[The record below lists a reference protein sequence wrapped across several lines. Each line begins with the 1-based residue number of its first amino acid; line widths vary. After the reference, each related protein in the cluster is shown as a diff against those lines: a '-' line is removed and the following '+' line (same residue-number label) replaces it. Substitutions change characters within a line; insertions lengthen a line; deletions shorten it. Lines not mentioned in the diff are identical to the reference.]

1 MTETI
6 YHICRQDEWD
16 QARAQGLYHGSSQD
30 KADGFIHFSAAAQL
44 RTSAARH
51 RAGQDG
57 LVVLA
62 VATQALHRCAQR
74 LGDRGLVWEKSRGGA
89 LFPHYYGAFDPSA
102 VVRLAPL
109 ALVQGGHVFPAW
121 FDADNP
127 DPVW

>member
-6 YHICRQDEWD
+6 YHICRQNEWD

-57 LVVLA
+57 LVLLA
-62 VATQALHRCAQR
+62 VATQALHRCARQR
-74 LGDRGLVWEKSRGGA
+74 GDRGLVWEKSRGGA

-102 VVRLAPL
+102 VVRSAPL
-109 ALVQGGHVFPAW
+109 ALGPDGHVFPAW
-121 FDADNP
+121 FETNY
-127 DPVW
+127 PV